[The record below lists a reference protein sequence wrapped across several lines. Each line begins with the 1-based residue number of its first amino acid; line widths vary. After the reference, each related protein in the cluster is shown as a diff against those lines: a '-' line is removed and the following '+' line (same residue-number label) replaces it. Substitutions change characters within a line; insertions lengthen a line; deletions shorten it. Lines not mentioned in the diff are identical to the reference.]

1 MLEVRPRSQAATVP
15 STEGAITER
24 AGSRPRRITGPERKK
39 QIVETTMALVARHGI
54 QGATTSRIA
63 ATVGVSE
70 AALYRHFASRSEILL
85 ATLDLVYERIFRV
98 IEAGADGVDARE
110 ADVRGAGAD
119 GTSADGTG
127 GDQLDALE
135 RLRRI
140 ARFHSRIIPSETEGF
155 VYPLFE
161 FVAAPPEIGLRD
173 ALAERQQKAIE
184 AIAEIVEQGKQQGI
198 IKPDVDSVQV
208 AWELVG
214 LYWTQDVSYLMGL
227 TEHLDAGRGE
237 RMLHRILTSIAL
249 APNGSC

>member
-1 MLEVRPRSQAATVP
+1 
-15 STEGAITER
+15 
-24 AGSRPRRITGPERKK
+24 
-39 QIVETTMALVARHGI
+39 MALVARHGI

-63 ATVGVSE
+63 AAVGVSE
-70 AALYRHFASRSEILL
+70 AALYRHFSSRSEILL
-85 ATLDLVYERIFRV
+85 ATLDLVYERIYRV
-98 IEAGADGVDARE
+98 IEAGAARGDTAQ
-110 ADVRGAGAD
+110 ADTAQAD
-119 GTSADGTG
+119 GGGTDSG
-127 GDQLDALE
+127 GSNAAQPDALE

-140 ARFHSRIIPSETEGF
+140 ARSHSRIITSETEGF

-184 AIAEIVEQGKQQGI
+184 AIAAIVDEGKQQGI
-198 IKPDVDSVQV
+198 IKPDVDSMQV

-237 RMLHRILTSIAL
+237 RMLNRILSSIAR
-249 APNGSC
+249 ADGGSH

>member
-1 MLEVRPRSQAATVP
+1 
-15 STEGAITER
+15 
-24 AGSRPRRITGPERKK
+24 
-39 QIVETTMALVARHGI
+39 MALVARHGI

-63 ATVGVSE
+63 AAVGVSE
-70 AALYRHFASRSEILL
+70 AALYRHFSSRSEILL
-85 ATLDLVYERIFRV
+85 ATLDLVYERIYRV
-98 IEAGADGVDARE
+98 IEAGAARGDTAQ
-110 ADVRGAGAD
+110 ADTAQAD
-119 GTSADGTG
+119 GGGTDSG
-127 GDQLDALE
+127 GSNAAQPDALE

-140 ARFHSRIIPSETEGF
+140 ARSHSRIITSETEGF

-184 AIAEIVEQGKQQGI
+184 AIAAIGDEGQQQGI
-198 IKPDVDSVQV
+198 IKPDVDSMQV

-237 RMLHRILTSIAL
+237 RMLNRILSSIAR
-249 APNGSC
+249 ADGGSH

>member
-1 MLEVRPRSQAATVP
+1 
-15 STEGAITER
+15 
-24 AGSRPRRITGPERKK
+24 
-39 QIVETTMALVARHGI
+39 MALVARHGI

-63 ATVGVSE
+63 AAVGVSE
-70 AALYRHFASRSEILL
+70 AALYRHFSSRSEILL
-85 ATLDLVYERIFRV
+85 ATLDLVYERIYRV
-98 IEAGADGVDARE
+98 IEAGAAQ
-110 ADVRGAGAD
+110 ADTAQAGGG
-119 GTSADGTG
+119 GTDPG
-127 GDQLDALE
+127 GSNAAQPDALE

-140 ARFHSRIIPSETEGF
+140 ARSHSRIITSETEGF

-184 AIAEIVEQGKQQGI
+184 AIAAIVDEGKQQGI
-198 IKPDVDSVQV
+198 IKPDVDSMQV

-237 RMLHRILTSIAL
+237 RMLNRILSSIAR
-249 APNGSC
+249 ADGGSH

>member
-1 MLEVRPRSQAATVP
+1 
-15 STEGAITER
+15 
-24 AGSRPRRITGPERKK
+24 
-39 QIVETTMALVARHGI
+39 MALVARHGI

-63 ATVGVSE
+63 AAVGVSE
-70 AALYRHFASRSEILL
+70 AALYRHFSSRSEILL
-85 ATLDLVYERIFRV
+85 ATLDLVYERIYRV
-98 IEAGADGVDARE
+98 IEAGAARGDTAQ
-110 ADVRGAGAD
+110 ADTAQAD
-119 GTSADGTG
+119 GGGTDSG
-127 GDQLDALE
+127 GSNAAQPDALE

-140 ARFHSRIIPSETEGF
+140 ARSHSRIITSETEGF

-184 AIAEIVEQGKQQGI
+184 AIAAIVDEGKQQGI
-198 IKPDVDSVQV
+198 IKPDVDSMQV

-237 RMLHRILTSIAL
+237 RMLNRILSSIAR
-249 APNGSC
+249 AAGGSH